1 MNTSVQTWLN
11 DQCGDTV
18 GARSGLVVLAP
29 TGKVRPAAVWPP
41 GSRPSIDIYA
51 AARDTF
57 LGKLAIQRVAASAEK
72 SAKIYTFPLR
82 AGDRPVGAVAIEVDN
97 ASGASD
103 DTVLVRLRQSATR
116 LFPLLTPAQ
125 PPAPGPVDVLRL
137 QATVLSHHRLS
148 EAATALANEL
158 ASILRC
164 SRVTVGMVEK
174 RRARVIAVS
183 HGGGTAPKGRTF
195 SVVAAAMDE
204 AIDQGAAVAYPA
216 PEQGKPR
223 ITLAHAEL
231 TKSSGNPTLTLPLVA
246 HRRAIGALTLELGA
260 GSGFVHDEIEILEN
274 VASLVGPL
282 LLLKRDAERSW
293 WQRLSH
299 SLRARAAQLLGPGHV
314 VAKLVTAGAVAGT
327 MLLTLVPVEYRV
339 GAPAR
344 LEGQIQRS
352 VVAPADGFLQQVHVR
367 PGDAVKAGQ
376 MLVELAQQD
385 LQLERQKWQSTL
397 AQHEN
402 AYGGALAKGD
412 RTQLAISLARMQEAQ
427 AQLDLVEQQLV
438 RARLDAP
445 FDGVVIKG
453 DLTQSLGAPV
463 QKGDV
468 LLTVA
473 PQGQFRLIV
482 EVDEQDITDVRLGQQ
497 GRLALAALPDD
508 IFALTVERITPVA
521 TTSEE
526 RNFFEVEAKLE
537 NADGLRP
544 GLRGVA
550 KIDAGHRPLAWIWLH
565 RAAAWLRMTL
575 WTWGG

>member
-1 MNTSVQTWLN
+1 LN
-11 DQCGDTV
+11 DQCDETT
-18 GARSGLVVLAP
+18 GARCGLVVFGP
-29 TGKVRPAAVWPP
+29 NGGKAQAAAVWPP
-41 GSRPSIDIYA
+41 GSRPSIEVYA

-57 LGKLAIQRVAASAEK
+57 LGKLAIQRVAASTEN
-72 SAKIYTFPLR
+72 SAKIYAFPLR

-97 ASGASD
+97 PASASD
-103 DTVLVRLRQSATR
+103 DAVLARLRQSATR
-116 LFPLLTPAQ
+116 LFPLLAPAQ
-125 PPAPGPVDVLRL
+125 PPVPGPVDVLRL
-137 QATVLSHHRLS
+137 QATLLSHRRLS

-158 ASILRC
+158 ASMLRC
-164 SRVTVGMVEK
+164 SRVSVGLVES

-183 HGGGTAPKGRTF
+183 HSAGTAPRGRAF
-195 SVVAAAMDE
+195 GPVAAAMDE
-204 AIDQGAAVAYPA
+204 AIDQGAAVTYPT

-231 TKSSGNPTLTLPLVA
+231 NKSSGNVTLTLPLVA
-246 HRRAIGALTLELGA
+246 ERRPVGALTLEFGPD
-260 GSGFVHDEIEILEN
+260 GSFIQDEVETLEN
-274 VASLVGPL
+274 LASLVGPL

-293 WQRLSH
+293 WQRLRH
-299 SLRARAAQLLGPGHV
+299 SLRTSLAHLFGPGHPLV
-314 VAKLVTAGAVAGT
+314 KAAVASTVTAA
-327 MLLTLVPVEYRV
+327 MLLTLIPIAYRV

-352 VVAPADGFLQQVHVR
+352 IVAPADGFLQQVYVR
-367 PGDAVKAGQ
+367 PGDSVKAGQ
-376 MLVELAQQD
+376 KLVELAQQD

-402 AYGGALAKGD
+402 AYGAALAKGD
-412 RTQLAISLARMQEAQ
+412 RSQLAISLARMQEAQ

-473 PQGQFRLIV
+473 PAGQFRLIV
-482 EVDEQDITDVRLGQQ
+482 EVDEQDIADLQVGQQ

-508 IFALTVERITPVA
+508 IMALTVERITPVA
-521 TTSEE
+521 STAEE
-526 RNFFEVEAKLE
+526 RNFFEVEARLA
-537 NADGLRP
+537 NAPGLRP

-550 KIDAGHRPLAWIWLH
+550 KIDAGVRPLAWVWLH

-575 WTWGG
+575 WTWGA